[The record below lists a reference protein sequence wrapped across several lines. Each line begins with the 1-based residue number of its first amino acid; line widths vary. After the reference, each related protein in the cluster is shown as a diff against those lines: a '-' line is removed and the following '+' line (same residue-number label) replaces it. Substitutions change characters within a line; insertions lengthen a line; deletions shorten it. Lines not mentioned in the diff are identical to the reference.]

1 MKYSGRLKIKASW
14 IEAYWKKLTEEDKE
28 QQHWS
33 DKASF
38 ERLLSSSG
46 EDKQLTMH
54 LESLFPNETGN
65 AFLVIPKNE
74 LREYLYQEVN
84 HFYALKTR

>member
-1 MKYSGRLKIKASW
+1 M
-14 IEAYWKKLTEEDKE
+14 TEEDKE
-28 QQHWS
+28 QVHCS
-33 DKASF
+33 DRASF

-46 EDKQLTMH
+46 EDKQVTMD

-74 LREYLYQEVN
+74 LRKYLYQAFS
-84 HFYALKTR
+84 HFYALKTG